1 MTKVYDYPSYIL
13 KPAIGQEEAYEIMGI
28 KNVLE
33 SFLFADEDACIIAY
47 GQTGN
52 IFSMKKSTLTKLHF
66 SLGSGKT
73 HTMFGDGVTRDEIRF
88 VEDLFVILLIGF

>member
-52 IFSMKKSTLTKLHF
+52 IYL
-66 SLGSGKT
+66 
-73 HTMFGDGVTRDEIRF
+73 
-88 VEDLFVILLIGF
+88 

>member
-52 IFSMKKSTLTKLHF
+52 ICSMTSPYRACLPALP
-66 SLGSGKT
+66 L
-73 HTMFGDGVTRDEIRF
+73 EWC
-88 VEDLFVILLIGF
+88 

>member
-52 IFSMKKSTLTKLHF
+52 ICSMTSPYRAWLRLNAP
-66 SLGSGKT
+66 
-73 HTMFGDGVTRDEIRF
+73 
-88 VEDLFVILLIGF
+88 